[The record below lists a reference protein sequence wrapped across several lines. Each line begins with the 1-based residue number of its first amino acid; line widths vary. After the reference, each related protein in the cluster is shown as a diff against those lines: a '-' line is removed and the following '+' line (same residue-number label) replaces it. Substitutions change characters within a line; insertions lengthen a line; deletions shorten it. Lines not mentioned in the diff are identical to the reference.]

1 MDVQLM
7 AGLIVGGAAT
17 FTSLLIVGVQ
27 MIFYTKSFEEEYADK
42 VKKIKFKLKT
52 TIDSNVFSIVSNVL
66 NELLKIKGKKDS
78 EKIDLKKLPEETI
91 NQIVKVNEL
100 NKLIEVTGT
109 HNEWCSFIVRC
120 KSLIRKIGVGIILS
134 GLTVLISFIIIVSL
148 DDFDLLPLMFMAL
161 MFIGVFIW
169 MNVTEYSK
177 CLKKADTTYEKLESG
192 LEL

>member
-27 MIFYTKSFEEEYADK
+27 IIFYTKSFEEEYADK

-52 TIDSNVFSIVSNVL
+52 TIDDQVFDIARKVL
-66 NELLKIKGKKDS
+66 EELIKIKEKGDFK
-78 EKIDLKKLPEETI
+78 KIDIKNLPEESI

-109 HNEWCSFIVRC
+109 YNKWCGFIVQC
-120 KSLIRKIGVGIILS
+120 KSLIRRIGVGVILS
-134 GLTVLISFIIIVSL
+134 GLAVLVSFIIIVSL
-148 DDFDLLPLMFMAL
+148 DDLSLLPLMFMAL
-161 MFIGVFIW
+161 SFIGFFLWTII
-169 MNVTEYSK
+169 MEYYN
-177 CLKKADTTYEKLESG
+177 CLKKVDTNYEILESG